1 MSLTWTVFEILG
13 TVAFA
18 FSGATVGLARGMDVF
33 GIALLSV
40 VTAVGGGILRD
51 VLAGIFPP
59 FALRG
64 PDGIVLAL
72 VTAAAVCI
80 GFRYFRGPCRGRK
93 LVLFAY
99 RVSDTAGLAAFTVT
113 GVITAIHSY
122 PGYRYVLPVLL
133 GLITAVGGGILRD
146 VLAQKVPVVLY
157 EDVYAMASVLG
168 SGVLLSAFCIRIQGL
183 HMHRGAGSA
192 RYFFSASARSF
203 SGGDSIIPQGCTAA
217 EVDRR
222 NESWQIVFDYLTAGK
237 SIFII
242 FINSEIRGGG
252 SW

>member
-1 MSLTWTVFEILG
+1 MS
-13 TVAFA
+13 
-18 FSGATVGLARGMDVF
+18 
-33 GIALLSV
+33 
-40 VTAVGGGILRD
+40 
-51 VLAGIFPP
+51 LAGIFPP

-80 GFRYFRGPCRGRK
+80 GFRYFRGPRRGRK

-133 GLITAVGGGILRD
+133 GLIRRVGGGILRD

-157 EDVYAMASVLG
+157 EDVYAMLRC
-168 SGVLLSAFCIRIQGL
+168 SGVLLSASCIRLRGL
-183 HMHRGAGSA
+183 YMRHGADLA
-192 RYFFSASARSF
+192 RFFFSASARSF
-203 SGGDSIIPQGCTAA
+203 SGGDSIIRKDARQ
-217 EVDRR
+217 RKR
-222 NESWQIVFDYLTAGK
+222 IAGMK
-237 SIFII
+237 AGRSFLIT
-242 FINSEIRGGG
+242 
-252 SW
+252 

>member
-1 MSLTWTVFEILG
+1 MSLTWAVFEILG

-18 FSGATVGLARGMDVF
+18 FSGAAVGLTRGMDVF

-64 PDGIVLAL
+64 PDGIIFAL
-72 VTAAAVCI
+72 MTAAAVCI
-80 GFRYFRGPCRGRK
+80 GFRHFHIPRRGRK
-93 LVLFAY
+93 LVFFAY

-113 GVITAIHSY
+113 GAMTAIDSY

-157 EDVYAMASVLG
+157 EDVYAMASVVGGIVICVLYPLTG
-168 SGVLLSAFCIRIQGL
+168 IVYASWGGFGAVLLLRICAILFGWRPVSYTHL
-183 HMHRGAGSA
+183 TLPTNR
-192 RYFFSASARSF
+192 
-203 SGGDSIIPQGCTAA
+203 
-217 EVDRR
+217 EV
-222 NESWQIVFDYLTAGK
+222 
-237 SIFII
+237 
-242 FINSEIRGGG
+242 
-252 SW
+252 

>member
-80 GFRYFRGPCRGRK
+80 GFRYFRGPRRGRK
-93 LVLFAY
+93 LILFAY

-157 EDVYAMASVLG
+157 EDVYAMASVLE
-168 SGVLLSAFCIRIQGL
+168 VLLSAFCIRIQGL
-183 HMHRGAGSA
+183 YMHRGAGSA
-192 RYFFSASARSF
+192 RFFFSASAQSF
-203 SGGDSIIPQGCTAA
+203 SAGDF
-217 EVDRR
+217 
-222 NESWQIVFDYLTAGK
+222 IVP
-237 SIFII
+237 
-242 FINSEIRGGG
+242 
-252 SW
+252 

>member
-1 MSLTWTVFEILG
+1 MSLTWAVFEILG

-18 FSGATVGLARGMDVF
+18 FSGAAVGLTRGMDVF

-64 PDGIVLAL
+64 PDGIIFAL
-72 VTAAAVCI
+72 MTAAAVCI
-80 GFRYFRGPCRGRK
+80 GFRHFHIPRRGRK

-99 RVSDTAGLAAFTVT
+99 RISDTAGLAAFTVT
-113 GVITAIHSY
+113 GAMTAIDSY

-133 GLITAVGGGILRD
+133 GLITAGGGGGVCVAFGLIAAVGGGILRD

-157 EDVYAMASVLG
+157 EDVYAMASVVGGIVICVLYPLTGIVYASWGGFGAVLLLRICAILFGWRLYHPARTHG
-168 SGVLLSAFCIRIQGL
+168 SGS
-183 HMHRGAGSA
+183 GS
-192 RYFFSASARSF
+192 R
-203 SGGDSIIPQGCTAA
+203 
-217 EVDRR
+217 E
-222 NESWQIVFDYLTAGK
+222 
-237 SIFII
+237 
-242 FINSEIRGGG
+242 
-252 SW
+252 